1 MAGYGGFTG
10 FVLLRARAHRLLL
23 AAALLTV
30 VLTTAV
36 LATLTAYSGAV
47 GDAALRHALADP
59 RNAADTSLVVE
70 ADVPEEER
78 GKADATVREGARDTF
93 GGLPV
98 TVRTLTQSGP
108 YALPGTPR
116 PRGGG
121 GHDPDLTYFAAL
133 DPAQVR
139 VAEGRMPAEGDG
151 EESGQDAGRIE
162 VALPTAAAERLGLGT
177 GARLTLT
184 DRLGGPKV
192 DVEVT
197 GLYRPTDTAAPYWR
211 LDDLAGRGVK
221 LGGFTTYG
229 PLLAAPGV
237 LTGGGVSAGSSGW
250 LAAADFSGVTA
261 EETDA
266 LREAAR
272 GGVAWL
278 RERPELSGSTAATT
292 ALPDVLDRL
301 DRSLLVSRSTL
312 LVVALQLALL
322 AGCALLL
329 VARLL
334 NAERAGE
341 QRLLLARGASRA
353 RVAGLAAL
361 ESLLLAV
368 PALVGAPLL
377 AGPLTRLLAGQG
389 SLERIGLRLDVP
401 AWGGGGVWLAA
412 LLAALGC
419 ALAVTVPALASSLS
433 AGGRARALPAP
444 LRAGA
449 DLGLLV
455 VAGVAYWQLSRQTS
469 GAVSGDTTGALGI
482 DPLLVA
488 APALALL
495 AGTVLT
501 LRLLPPV
508 ARLAE
513 RRAAGG
519 RGLTSALA
527 GWQLSRRPTRGAA
540 PVLLL
545 VLAVA
550 LGMLA
555 VGQGASWQR
564 SQDDQADFRAG
575 APVRV
580 LASGTAGPGRTESYA
595 AVEGVREVAPASRS
609 ALPLSGD
616 RTATVLALDT
626 EHAART
632 LLLRPDLSAE
642 PAGDLLAPLA
652 AGGRAAGAAVPAGT
666 ATLGVTATL
675 TRTGAERETGSGA
688 EPDTGT
694 GAGAEAGTA
703 AADVTVTVR
712 DAYGTPFRLRAGELP
727 ADGRRHTLALD
738 VTGGPLTLT
747 GLELV
752 TAQPRGHAHRLRLGL
767 AELTA
772 TAPDGT
778 VRRLPTPRS
787 WTASVRGDAAVAS
800 PDASTGPTKPELST
814 SGPPAVGYG
823 TGYIP
828 DDLPWVSGAVTL
840 RLDVTQPAPPQLTAV
855 ATDRYLDS
863 ADARVGERVDVAL
876 GGHSL
881 PVRIVRSVRALPGT
895 GAPDGTDAADGSGAT
910 DQDGGALLLDLRSVN
925 RVLQAGYG
933 EALAPTEWWLRT
945 SPGGASGAVETL
957 RGLPDLEASQVVVR
971 DELAEELRDDP
982 FGAGPEA
989 AFAAAAGVA
998 AALAAVGFAVSA
1010 TGSLRERRA
1019 EFAVLRALGAPRRR
1033 LARTVAVEQ
1042 GVLLALAL
1050 LVGAA
1055 LGTVLARAVIP
1066 LIVLTPQAAH
1076 PVPDV
1081 LVALPAARV
1090 AFLLAAVA
1098 LPPLLVTAALTLG
1111 RGDPAAALREQGGEA
1126 R

>member
-10 FVLLRARAHRLLL
+10 FVLLRARAHRTLLT
-23 AAALLTV
+23 AALFTV
-30 VLTTAV
+30 LLTTAV
-36 LATLTAYSGAV
+36 LAALTAYSGAV

-59 RNAADTSLVVE
+59 RNAADTALIVK
-70 ADVPEEER
+70 ADVPEEGR
-78 GKADATVREGARDTF
+78 GKADAAVREGARETF

-108 YALPGTPR
+108 YALPATPR
-116 PRGGG
+116 PREDAEDGEDGD
-121 GHDPDLTYFAAL
+121 DPDLTYFAAL

-139 VAEGRMPAEGDG
+139 VTEGRLPATDG
-151 EESGQDAGRIE
+151 ERDGGLIE
-162 VALPTAAAERLGLGT
+162 VALPTAAAERLRVGT
-177 GARLTLT
+177 GTRLTLT
-184 DRLGGPKV
+184 DRLGGPEV
-192 DVEVT
+192 AVEIT
-197 GLYRPTDTAAPYWR
+197 GLYRPADAAAPYWH

-237 LTGGGVSAGSSGW
+237 LSGGEVSAGSSGW
-250 LAAADFSGVTA
+250 LAAAGFSGVTA
-261 EETDA
+261 DRTDS

-272 GGVAWL
+272 GGMAWL

-292 ALPDVLDRL
+292 SLPDVLDRL

-353 RVAGLAAL
+353 RVAGLAAR

-368 PALVGAPLL
+368 PALVCAPLL

-389 SLERIGLRLDVP
+389 SLERIGLHLEVP
-401 AWGGGGVWLAA
+401 AWGGGGVWLTAA
-412 LLAALGC
+412 PAALGC
-419 ALAVTVPALASSLS
+419 ALAVTLPALASSLS

-469 GAVSGDTTGALGI
+469 GAVSDDTTGTLGI

-527 GWQLSRRPTRGAA
+527 GWQLSRRPMRGAG

-555 VGQGASWQR
+555 VGQGASWDR

-580 LASGTAGPGRTESYA
+580 LASGTVGPGRTESYA
-595 AVEGVREVAPASRS
+595 AVEGVQEVAPASRS
-609 ALPLSGD
+609 RLPLSGD

-632 LLLRPDLSAE
+632 MLLRPDLSAE
-642 PAGDLLAPLA
+642 PAGELFAPLSA
-652 AGGRAAGAAVPAGT
+652 KGEAAGATVPAGT
-666 ATLGVTATL
+666 KALGVTAAL
-675 TRTGAERETGSGA
+675 TRTGRGT
-688 EPDTGT
+688 EPGP
-694 GAGAEAGTA
+694 A

-712 DAYGTPFRLRAGELP
+712 DAHGTPFRLRAGELP
-727 ADGRRHTLALD
+727 ADGHRHTLRLD
-738 VTGGPLTLT
+738 VAGGPLAVT

-752 TAQPRGHAHRLRLGL
+752 TAQPRGHADRLRLGL

-772 TAPDGT
+772 TAPDGS
-778 VRRLPTPRS
+778 VRRLSLPRS
-787 WTASVRGDAAVAS
+787 WTASVRGDAAVSS
-800 PDASTGPTKPELST
+800 PDAGTSPTKPRLSA
-814 SGPPAVGYG
+814 SGPPAVEYG
-823 TGYIP
+823 TGYVP

-840 RLDVTQPAPPQLTAV
+840 RLDVAQPAPPQLTAV

-863 ADARVGERVDVAL
+863 ADARVGQRVDVSL

-881 PVRIVRSVRALPGT
+881 PVRIVRSVRALPST
-895 GAPDGTDAADGSGAT
+895 GAADGTDAVEAAGGT
-910 DQDGGALLLDLRSVN
+910 DDAGGDGGALLLDLRSVN
-925 RVLQAGYG
+925 RVLQAEYG
-933 EALAPTEWWLRT
+933 EALAPTEWWLRP
-945 SPGGASGAVETL
+945 SPGGASGVVEAL
-957 RGLPDLEASQVVVR
+957 RGFPDLEASQVVVR

-998 AALAAVGFAVSA
+998 AVLAAVGFAVSA

-1019 EFAVLRALGAPRRR
+1019 EFAVLRALGAPRRC

-1055 LGTVLARAVIP
+1055 LGTVLTRAVIP

-1081 LVALPAARV
+1081 LVTLPAARV
-1090 AFLLAAVA
+1090 ALLLAAVA
-1098 LPPLLVTAALTLG
+1098 LPPLLVTAALALG
-1111 RGDPAAALREQGGEA
+1111 RGDPASALREQGGEA

>member
-1 MAGYGGFTG
+1 MK
-10 FVLLRARAHRLLL
+10 R
-23 AAALLTV
+23 
-30 VLTTAV
+30 
-36 LATLTAYSGAV
+36 
-47 GDAALRHALADP
+47 
-59 RNAADTSLVVE
+59 
-70 ADVPEEER
+70 
-78 GKADATVREGARDTF
+78 
-93 GGLPV
+93 
-98 TVRTLTQSGP
+98 
-108 YALPGTPR
+108 
-116 PRGGG
+116 
-121 GHDPDLTYFAAL
+121 
-133 DPAQVR
+133 
-139 VAEGRMPAEGDG
+139 
-151 EESGQDAGRIE
+151 
-162 VALPTAAAERLGLGT
+162 
-177 GARLTLT
+177 
-184 DRLGGPKV
+184 
-192 DVEVT
+192 
-197 GLYRPTDTAAPYWR
+197 
-211 LDDLAGRGVK
+211 
-221 LGGFTTYG
+221 GGFTTYG

-361 ESLLLAV
+361 ESLLLAG
-368 PALVGAPLL
+368 PALVCAPLL

-469 GAVSGDTTGALGI
+469 GAVSGGTTGALGI

-501 LRLLPPV
+501 LRLGPPV

-632 LLLRPDLSAE
+632 MLLRPDLSAE

-652 AGGRAAGAAVPAGT
+652 AGGRAAGATVPAGT
-666 ATLGVTATL
+666 AALGVTATL
-675 TRTGAERETGSGA
+675 TRTDPGTV
-688 EPDTGT
+688 PDTGT
-694 GAGAEAGTA
+694 GAGTEAGAESGTA

-727 ADGRRHTLALD
+727 ADGRRHTLDLD
-738 VTGGPLTLT
+738 VTGGPLAPT

-787 WTASVRGDAAVAS
+787 WTASVRGAAAVAS
-800 PDASTGPTKPELST
+800 PDPSTGPTKPELST

-863 ADARVGERVDVAL
+863 ADARVGQRVDVAL

-881 PVRIVRSVRALPGT
+881 PVRIVRAVRALPGT

-910 DQDGGALLLDLRSVN
+910 DQGGGALLLDLRSVN
-925 RVLQAGYG
+925 RVLQAEYG

-945 SPGGASGAVETL
+945 STGGASGAAEAL
-957 RGLPDLEASQVVVR
+957 RGFPDLEASQVVVR

-1098 LPPLLVTAALTLG
+1098 LPPLLVTAALALG